1 MYSNLIERF
10 KSHNEIKG
18 TNRDREREREREE
31 NQSTRKGWNGDVV
44 AANNNQTQTLPT
56 KIQQWKC
63 SAWANLRAW
72 KWSKFIKASFRLSS
86 FCLPMCAQEPKKTA
100 NDEWQKNYKQQQ
112 QFGKGITAKKAE
124 RNGTN
129 LSMITN
135 NKPIYYALTANL
147 WIYISSSFMIVSHFI
162 LASSVS
168 LFFAFRCVQFCGR
181 TFRSAQ
187 LHSRIGFRFVTK
199 TLWIIL
205 ILCVRNA
212 MLHFSCFAGRYT

>member
-1 MYSNLIERF
+1 MAMQQPPTIIKLKHCQRKFN
-10 KSHNEIKG
+10 NENAVLG
-18 TNRDREREREREE
+18 PTYERENE
-31 NQSTRKGWNGDVV
+31 
-44 AANNNQTQTLPT
+44 ANSLKLHSVCPASVFQCAHRNN
-56 KIQQWKC
+56 
-63 SAWANLRAW
+63 
-72 KWSKFIKASFRLSS
+72 
-86 FCLPMCAQEPKKTA
+86 KKTA

-112 QFGKGITAKKAE
+112 QFGKRITAKKAE

-162 LASSVS
+162 LSLSVS
-168 LFFAFRCVQFCGR
+168 PFFVFRCVQFCGR

-199 TLWIIL
+199 TL
-205 ILCVRNA
+205 
-212 MLHFSCFAGRYT
+212 